1 MVVVWSRLSYTLPA
15 ITRLLLST
23 VDRVD
28 VVVERIS
35 YAFCS
40 SRSKPDLCESP
51 SGLTTPPLPSS
62 LPSPSSFFLSFWPLA
77 LTLHAVDSLP
87 PAPLSPESLE
97 NPSDQRW
104 VSQKLSDFGAVR
116 SPLLASSSL
125 PSSSDKPPS
134 LTSHRAKP
142 SSAGTTL
149 FPLVR

>member
-1 MVVVWSRLSYTLPA
+1 MVVVWSGLSYTLPA

-28 VVVERIS
+28 VVAERIS

-51 SGLTTPPLPSS
+51 SGLTTPPPLPSS
-62 LPSPSSFFLSFWPLA
+62 PPSPSSFFLSFWPLA

-104 VSQKLSDFGAVR
+104 VSQKLLDFGAVR

-125 PSSSDKPPS
+125 PSSSDKPPPWP
-134 LTSHRAKP
+134 LTGLNPPPRGQHC
-142 SSAGTTL
+142 
-149 FPLVR
+149 FH